1 MIALTEHKDFIGE
14 NLNVGDIVVYL
25 KNSRSYGYKT
35 SVCKCVGMIERF
47 TNQMVVV
54 KPLGP
59 MNMFVT
65 PNEYDDTRKSIR
77 LALTNIICI
86 VK

>member
-1 MIALTEHKDFIGE
+1 MTEHKDFIGE
-14 NLNVGDIVVYL
+14 DLNVGEIVVYL

>member
-1 MIALTEHKDFIGE
+1 MPEHKDFIGE
-14 NLNVGDIVVYL
+14 DINVGDIVVYL
-25 KNSRSYGYKT
+25 KNCRSYGYKT
-35 SVCKCVGMIERF
+35 SVYKCVGMIERF

-59 MNMFVT
+59 ANLFVT
-65 PNEYDDTRKSIR
+65 PKEYDDTRKSIR

>member
-1 MIALTEHKDFIGE
+1 MPEHKDFIGE
-14 NLNVGDIVVYL
+14 DLNVGDIVVYL
-25 KNSRSYGYKT
+25 KNSRGYGYKT